1 MVLGFYDVVWIYYP
15 LFFTDVYMS
24 ATSAF
29 YFTVLYLL
37 LHSVFDITNVC
48 QIHDHI
54 VQAVALVLSI
64 QEKTESCIGT
74 AMMSMFLCG
83 TGFMGA
89 YFWRIYLEDRHL
101 GL

>member
-1 MVLGFYDVVWIYYP
+1 MYETLYACRRSGMVLGFYDVVWIYYP

-54 VQAVALVLSI
+54 VQAVVSFVHSRKNRELYIRL
-64 QEKTESCIGT
+64 
-74 AMMSMFLCG
+74 
-83 TGFMGA
+83 
-89 YFWRIYLEDRHL
+89 
-101 GL
+101 